1 MKVTKTKLPGVLILE
16 PKVFEDERGFFM
28 ESWNQKTF
36 EEAVGEKV
44 TFVQDNHSMS
54 KKGVLRGLHY
64 QKPPH
69 EQGKLVRVVRGKV
82 FDVAVDINPDS
93 PTFKQ
98 WVSVELSDENHKQI
112 WIPGGYAHGFLALSE
127 VAEVLYKATD
137 YYAKR
142 FEVDIAWNDSTVGI
156 GWPDKIRSRVRLSQK
171 DRAASTLLTGYS
183 FGGGVDL

>member
-82 FDVAVDINPDS
+82 FDVAVDINPNS
-93 PTFKQ
+93 TTYCQ
-98 WVSVELSDENHKQI
+98 WISVELSACNCRQL
-112 WIPGGYAHGFLALSE
+112 WVPPGYAHGFFVLSDS
-127 VAEVLYKATD
+127 AIVLYKATA
-137 YYAKR
+137 YHSSGNEVSVPWREPR
-142 FEVDIAWNDSTVGI
+142 FSIN
-156 GWPDKIRSRVRLSQK
+156 WPLAQDALPIISKK
-171 DRAASTLLTGYS
+171 DAR
-183 FGGGVDL
+183 

>member
-16 PKVFEDERGFFM
+16 PKVFEDERGFFV

-127 VAEVLYKATD
+127 DLNLSYKTTAYYCAASEKCIKWDFGKAT
-137 YYAKR
+137 
-142 FEVDIAWNDSTVGI
+142 IS
-156 GWPDKIRSRVRLSQK
+156 WPLKKAVAPLLSFK
-171 DRAASTLLTGYS
+171 DLCGEEA
-183 FGGGVDL
+183 